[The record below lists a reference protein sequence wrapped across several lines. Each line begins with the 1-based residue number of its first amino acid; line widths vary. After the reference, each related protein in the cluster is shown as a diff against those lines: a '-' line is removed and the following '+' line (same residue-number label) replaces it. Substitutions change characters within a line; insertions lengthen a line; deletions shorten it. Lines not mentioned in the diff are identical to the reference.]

1 LGGGPAVLLQVAHPL
16 VAAGVVQR
24 GFPGDIESLKE
35 LVQRHDA
42 RLLVV
47 DPLSAHLGGR
57 VDSWKDQSIRE
68 ALAPLAALAEERQ
81 LALLVVAHLNKGM
94 SGDPLQRLGGSIGL
108 PAAARSVLL
117 LGRDPDDPHGEQGSE
132 RVLAH
137 VKSNF
142 GKHATSLALQI
153 KDVRDP
159 HQFPPLETAR
169 IVEMGKSPYKGSDL
183 RGPTGVSELPPVT
196 AEAVEFL
203 KETLA
208 AGPRKAR
215 DVQAE
220 ADEAGIPWDTVK
232 RAKKLA
238 GVEVRKERGVPN
250 GRWVW
255 ELAANQTVE
264 QPAA

>member
-1 LGGGPAVLLQVAHPL
+1 
-16 VAAGVVQR
+16 
-24 GFPGDIESLKE
+24 
-35 LVQRHDA
+35 
-42 RLLVV
+42 
-47 DPLSAHLGGR
+47 
-57 VDSWKDQSIRE
+57 
-68 ALAPLAALAEERQ
+68 
-81 LALLVVAHLNKGM
+81 
-94 SGDPLQRLGGSIGL
+94 
-108 PAAARSVLL
+108 
-117 LGRDPDDPHGEQGSE
+117 
-132 RVLAH
+132 
-137 VKSNF
+137 
-142 GKHATSLALQI
+142 
-153 KDVRDP
+153 
-159 HQFPPLETAR
+159 
-169 IVEMGKSPYKGSDL
+169 
-183 RGPTGVSELPPVT
+183 VT